1 MKYIWQNTKH
11 DFFQNFHFKLYIL
24 LLNINFVL
32 KMSSFDIIYDDV
44 AQKIVELKESKNAK
58 NGHISYPL
66 NLLFFVLHH
75 HNVHQKNSFL
85 IQN

>member
-1 MKYIWQNTKH
+1 
-11 DFFQNFHFKLYIL
+11 
-24 LLNINFVL
+24 
-32 KMSSFDIIYDDV
+32 MSSFDVHYDDV
-44 AQKIVELKESKNAK
+44 APKIEELEGAKNAK
-58 NGHISYPL
+58 NGHISSPL